1 MKEPKILNKISS
13 KMLTLILIFEEF
25 VVYKW
30 NKLIKEPQS
39 TSDSTH
45 FYNFLYKWL

>member
-30 NKLIKEPQS
+30 NKLIKTKN